1 MDATHEEC
9 TKICCECRQ
18 ECLRTMQ
25 FCLNKGGKFADSRL
39 CLRLAEAMRLSQLA
53 ADCCT
58 TGSEVLAKVLEACAG
73 ECEETARCCD
83 ALNEPELSRCAGKL
97 RACAAACRL
106 PAAGQPPRPPSV
118 KHESVARE

>member
-1 MDATHEEC
+1 MDASFDEC
-9 TKICCECRQ
+9 TRVCCECRQ

-58 TGSEVLAKVLEACAG
+58 TGSEALRTILESCAG

-83 ALNEPELSRCAGKL
+83 ALAEPELTRCADKL
-97 RACAAACRL
+97 RACAAACRK
-106 PAAGQPPRPPSV
+106 PAAAGSPGASAQRHQSV
-118 KHESVARE
+118 SRE